1 MKAVVYKKEN
11 GLVLEDI
18 SRPTL
23 DADQVLVKVAATGFC
38 GSDHSLVESE
48 HTPDGLILGHEV
60 SGVVV
65 EIGAEVKGVEK
76 GTKVMIRPTFCGQ
89 CRECQMGKPQLCTVN
104 RKTLGIG
111 GGGFQGGFAE
121 YFKVVPQML
130 IPIPEGV
137 NSTNAALAETYA
149 TTLHAVNCSKKTD
162 GSALIIGG
170 GAIGLAL
177 VSVLKIL
184 GFAPIIVSEPVA
196 SKREIAQQ
204 LGAEITIDPLK
215 EELGQRVFAETG
227 GVGPETVF
235 ECSGIPGMVQT
246 SLNLISRGGT
256 LCIVSVMFQDISIS
270 PAILTFKEVT
280 LTAAY
285 GNTHEENKQCLQWMK
300 SGQLDS
306 APLVT
311 DTISL
316 EELPKVYK
324 ERIRT
329 GKAIK
334 VMLQIGEAF

>member
-1 MKAVVYKKEN
+1 MKAVVYKKGQGLILEN
-11 GLVLEDI
+11 IPQPILE
-18 SRPTL
+18 S
-23 DADQVLVKVAATGFC
+23 DQVLVKVSATGFC

-65 EIGAEVKGVEK
+65 ETGSEVKDSKIGS
-76 GTKVMIRPTFCGQ
+76 KVMIRPTFCGQ
-89 CRECQMGKPQLCTVN
+89 CRECKMGKPQLCTVD

-121 YFKVVPQML
+121 YLKVVPQML

-137 NSTNAALAETYA
+137 SSTNAALAETYA
-149 TTLHAVNCSKKTD
+149 TTLHAINCSGKTS
-162 GSALIIGG
+162 GSVLIIGG

-177 VSVLKIL
+177 ISVLKVL
-184 GFAPIIVSEPVA
+184 GFAPIIVSEPVK
-196 SKREIAQQ
+196 SKREIAHQ
-204 LGAEITIDPLK
+204 LGAEITIDPLN
-215 EELGQRVFAETG
+215 EELGPRVFSETG
-227 GVGPETVF
+227 GIGPETIF
-235 ECSGIPGMVQT
+235 ECSGITGMVQT

-300 SGQLDS
+300 SGELDS
-306 APLVT
+306 TCLIS
-311 DTISL
+311 DTITL
-316 EELPKVYK
+316 EELPNIYK
-324 ERIRT
+324 EKIHT

-334 VMLQIGEAF
+334 VMLQIGESF